1 MNESKIKIY
10 TAFPFLDKEESEHEL
25 LPNAEPAEK
34 PVNYSTVIHDEDF
47 IETYNNTRVVST
59 EGKLFKCELCEEPR
73 SEMNFHIYY
82 THLISSHHEKEL
94 CKYLQISN
102 PQKVRKCQICPHW
115 ESNGLE
121 FILHHFTVHDK
132 AFLIQFHQKK
142 IAEKKQD
149 PENKP
154 IKKVAPPP
162 VAAINNSKNKGI
174 QMILPIDEIAH
185 EEGGEISRETEV
197 FHEDETDES
206 GGEVSWAGSDV
217 DSKADTIVD
226 DPNGNNSP
234 DDQIITP
241 ENLCRFSCVVSKC
254 SQKFNTDF
262 DLENH
267 VLHQHKDQ
275 NLSKE
280 EINELHLAKYQS
292 EQERLNTY
300 SGMYFKLI
308 IKCRYS
314 IIYLSLLSLIIETF
328 VFRMNM
334 PN

>member
-1 MNESKIKIY
+1 
-10 TAFPFLDKEESEHEL
+10 
-25 LPNAEPAEK
+25 
-34 PVNYSTVIHDEDF
+34 
-47 IETYNNTRVVST
+47 
-59 EGKLFKCELCEEPR
+59 
-73 SEMNFHIYY
+73 MNFHIYC

-132 AFLIQFHQKK
+132 AFLIQFHKKK
-142 IAEKKQD
+142 IAEKKQ
-149 PENKP
+149 ENRP

-162 VAAINNSKNKGI
+162 VAAINSKNKGV
-174 QMILPIDEIAH
+174 QMIVPFDEIAN
-185 EEGGEISRETEV
+185 EEGGEISRETETEV
-197 FHEDETDES
+197 FRENETDES

-217 DSKADTIVD
+217 DSKADTFVD
-226 DPNGNNSP
+226 DPNCNNSP

-241 ENLCRFSCVVSKC
+241 ENLCRFSCVVRKC

-300 SGMYFKLI
+300 SGMYLKLI
-308 IKCRYS
+308 IKCRYG
-314 IIYLSLLSLIIETF
+314 IKYLLLLSLIETC